1 MVSLWKIFTLYSPL
15 CDEKC
20 PENVVCHKSTFVS
33 HLSRQICCHF
43 AKKWP
48 RLRVIS
54 INFLKIPNLFL
65 AFLFWKVNRMFMLK
79 ICLCKCI
86 WFSLIWQL
94 AFSNAY
100 TILYNIFYYVYLR
113 KYFSFIRIFH
123 WLFQFGVF
131 YTTIYFQADF
141 HSC

>member
-1 MVSLWKIFTLYSPL
+1 MWKIFTLCSPL
-15 CDEKC
+15 CAEKC

-86 WFSLIWQL
+86 WFSLIFCPL
-94 AFSNAY
+94 VFSNAY
-100 TILYNIFYYVYLR
+100 TILYNIFYYVYVR

-123 WLFQFGVF
+123 WLFQAGVF